1 MGTGFA
7 SYSQGHF
14 SVLFCPHLRS
24 EILIL
29 MLSFTL
35 ASHLV
40 ESMGYTIRR
49 SQGEREEH
57 LVLTYAHFPP
67 IHGPRFTCS
76 QSSYGNFFLVLVMFL
91 CVLIHTKLEMI
102 MVSHSFLSLFFI
114 LSIDYSVLGYTMVNS
129 FLYIHSIFQVFLCPK
144 FEWNRV
150 SSLPCLMISFFI
162 L

>member
-1 MGTGFA
+1 MLPIWL
-7 SYSQGHF
+7 SQWDIPLGDHREKGKNIW
-14 SVLFCPHLRS
+14 SLLTPISHP
-24 EILIL
+24 
-29 MLSFTL
+29 FTD
-35 ASHLV
+35 HYLV
-40 ESMGYTIRR
+40 EVCSFI
-49 SQGEREEH
+49 
-57 LVLTYAHFPP
+57 
-67 IHGPRFTCS
+67 CS

-144 FEWNRV
+144 SKWNRV